1 MNTDQS
7 KHPPAG
13 NRILVASAWLAVGLP
28 LLWGIWITFKKAIPL
43 FR

>member
-1 MNTDQS
+1 MNADQS
-7 KHPPAG
+7 EHAPAG
-13 NRILVASAWLAVGLP
+13 KWILVAFAWLAVGLP